1 MKKQQHP
8 FNIRTAVTA
17 AVLLILIVLAVW
29 KTGSLLRAGQ
39 EPDSS
44 AQETAATLPETEE
57 QQDTQDSLK
66 ASGTTDTTGSGLS
79 ASSGGSSDTS
89 GSETAA
95 ADSEEAQKASFLP
108 DYTSAPLLNTTSI
121 RDLSMEIGASETELR
136 FNWLS
141 PSSKK
146 GQVRL
151 TDTASGETLSFDA
164 DCSASVTVPGYYVNK
179 ASASGLT
186 PGASYTYQVG
196 NDDGWSPEYSYQCPA
211 ANQDTLTFLVTA
223 DAQIGQIGTEEA
235 SVTAER
241 WDSVLTR
248 LTNYVPEASF
258 LFHLGDQ
265 VAEFG
270 NEEQYSLFLD
280 HLALYRIPLAPA
292 VGNHDVPNEVSLED
306 TGMPAGP
313 YFYEHFNVPNRSSMG
328 QSSSDQ
334 NGNYYFIRGNVLFIV
349 LNSSTT
355 QGSEVQEQYVA
366 QVVAEHPDTRWRILA
381 QHYPAYPGAKGS
393 HTDCK
398 EYLAQ
403 IAYDNDI
410 DLILGAH
417 DHVYSRTAFVNGLCE
432 TLSGYPYAAGETA
445 VNPEGTL
452 YITCSTSSGCMYHEP
467 EEEMR
472 ITKLGQPYTPMALR
486 FDVTDTELHMRAYL
500 MDSWTVYDEY
510 TIQKN

>member
-1 MKKQQHP
+1 MKRQRQP
-8 FNIRTAVTA
+8 LNTRVVISA
-17 AVLLILIVLAVW
+17 AVLLILAVLAVW
-29 KTGSLLRAGQ
+29 KTGVLLRAGQ
-39 EPDSS
+39 GQDAP
-44 AQETAATLPETEE
+44 AQETAAVPQETEE
-57 QQDTQDSLK
+57 QQETPDSSK
-66 ASGTTDTTGSGLS
+66 ASASAGTVGGGITASPGSGS
-79 ASSGGSSDTS
+79 DASGAGT
-89 GSETAA
+89 ETA
-95 ADSEEAQKASFLP
+95 DSGEAQKASFLP

-121 RDLSMEIGASETELR
+121 RDLSMEVGASETELR

-141 PSSKK
+141 PSARK
-146 GQVRL
+146 GQVRM

-164 DCSASVTVPGYYVNK
+164 ECSASATVPGFYVNK

-211 ANQDTLTFLVTA
+211 AGQDSLTFLVTA

-235 SVTAER
+235 SVTADR

-248 LTNYVPEASF
+248 LTSYVPEASF

-270 NEEQYSLFLD
+270 NEEQYGLFLD

-292 VGNHDVPNEVSLED
+292 VGNHDVPNDVSLKD
-306 TGMPAGP
+306 TGRPAGP
-313 YFYEHFNVPNRSSMG
+313 YFYEHFNVPNRSATG

-334 NGNYYFIRGNVLFIV
+334 DGNYYFIRGNVLFIV

-355 QGSEVQEQYVA
+355 QGSDVQEQYVA

-381 QHYPAYPGAKGS
+381 QHFPAYPGAKGS
-393 HTDCK
+393 HTNCK
-398 EYLAQ
+398 EYLAR
-403 IAYDNDI
+403 IAYNNDI

-432 TLSGYPYAAGETA
+432 TLSGYPYATGETA

-472 ITKLGQPYTPMALR
+472 IAKLGQPYTPMALR

-500 MDSWTVYDEY
+500 MDTWTVYDEY
-510 TIQKN
+510 TIQKD